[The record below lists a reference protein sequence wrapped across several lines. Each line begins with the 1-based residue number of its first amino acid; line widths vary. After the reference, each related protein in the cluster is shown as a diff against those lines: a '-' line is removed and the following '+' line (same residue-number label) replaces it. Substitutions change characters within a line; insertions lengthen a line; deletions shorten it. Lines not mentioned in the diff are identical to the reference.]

1 METTTETI
9 EILNDL
15 LAINNDRIRGY
26 ENAIEET
33 PATDASLKS
42 LFARMILESKDIRV
56 ELAEMVERFGGEFE
70 TGTTGA
76 GKLYRAWMDVKTV
89 FTGHDRQTVLSNC
102 EFGEDAAQ
110 KAYRTALSSEELDSE
125 TKTAIIRQ
133 QQVLKISHDQIKA
146 LRDQSK

>member
-56 ELAEMVERFGGEFE
+56 KLAEMVESLGGEFE

-89 FTGHDRQTVLSNC
+89 FTGHDRHTVLSNC
-102 EFGEDAAQ
+102 EYGEDAAQ
-110 KAYRTALSSEELDSE
+110 SAYRTALSSDELDADTS
-125 TKTAIIRQ
+125 AILAGQ

-146 LRDQSK
+146 LRDESK